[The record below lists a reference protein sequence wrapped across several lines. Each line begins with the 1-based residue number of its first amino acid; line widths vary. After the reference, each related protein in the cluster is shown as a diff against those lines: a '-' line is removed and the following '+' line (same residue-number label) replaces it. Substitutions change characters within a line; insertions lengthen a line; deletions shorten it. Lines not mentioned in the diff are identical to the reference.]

1 MKRLLLVLAALLPL
15 IASAETKEQRL
26 ESRHEIRIGVGDP
39 IIARAWIGSGAG
51 WTGASNY
58 DLWARTFGQNVTDAH
73 SILQDGRVA
82 EQRGK
87 SHMLGHIFLEYQYR
101 INPYI
106 GVGLKTDMIHFWRD
120 WDIYN
125 GYHDRVGTATS
136 GEFYMDV
143 VPMARFTFLHKEYV
157 NLYAAAGIGFSMSC
171 DYNYPLSAD
180 DVWLKAEATLFGVS
194 IGKNGFFGAVEILN
208 IGCSFGNMSG
218 NYFFTFP
225 LFYSTQFFTASI
237 GYRF

>member
-1 MKRLLLVLAALLPL
+1 MKRVFFILAALLPL
-15 IASAETKEQRL
+15 IATAETKEQRL

-39 IIARAWIGSGAG
+39 FIARAWIGSGAG
-51 WTGASNY
+51 WGGASNY

-73 SILQDGRVA
+73 SILKDGRVA

-120 WDIYN
+120 WNIYN
-125 GYHDRVGTATS
+125 GYHERVGTATS
-136 GEFYMDV
+136 GEFYMDF

-157 NLYAAAGIGFSMSC
+157 NLYAAAGIGFSMGC
-171 DYNYPLSAD
+171 NYNYPPTAD
-180 DVWLKAEATLFGVS
+180 DIWLKAEATLFGVS
-194 IGKNGFFGAVEILN
+194 IGKNGFFGTVELFD
-208 IGCSFGNMSG
+208 IGIGFVPFPFG
-218 NYFFTFP
+218 
-225 LFYSTQFFTASI
+225 YSTQFFTASI

>member
-1 MKRLLLVLAALLPL
+1 MKRVFFILAALLPL
-15 IASAETKEQRL
+15 IATAETKEQRL
-26 ESRHEIRIGVGDP
+26 ESRHEIRIGIGDP
-39 IIARAWIGSGAG
+39 LIARAWIGSGAG
-51 WTGASNY
+51 WGGASDY

-73 SILQDGRVA
+73 SILKDGRVA

-120 WDIYN
+120 WNIYN
-125 GYHDRVGTATS
+125 GYHERVGTATS
-136 GEFYMDV
+136 GEFYMDF

-157 NLYAAAGIGFSMSC
+157 NLYAAAGIGFSMGC
-171 DYNYPLSAD
+171 NYNYPPTAD
-180 DVWLKAEATLFGVS
+180 DFWVKAEATLFGVS
-194 IGKNGFFGAVEILN
+194 IGKNGFFGTVELFD
-208 IGCSFGNMSG
+208 IGIGFVPFPFG
-218 NYFFTFP
+218 
-225 LFYSTQFFTASI
+225 YSTQFFTASI

>member
-1 MKRLLLVLAALLPL
+1 MKRLLFILAALLPL
-15 IASAETKEQRL
+15 IATAETKEQRL

-39 IIARAWIGSGAG
+39 LIARAWIGSGASWG
-51 WTGASNY
+51 GTSDY

-73 SILQDGRVA
+73 SILKDGRVA

-120 WDIYN
+120 WNIYN
-125 GYHDRVGTATS
+125 GYHERVSTATS
-136 GEFYMDV
+136 GEFYMDF

-157 NLYAAAGIGFSMSC
+157 NLYAAAGIGFSMGC
-171 DYNYPLSAD
+171 NYNYPPTAD
-180 DVWLKAEATLFGVS
+180 DFWVKAEATLFGVS
-194 IGKNGFFGAVEILN
+194 IGKNGFFGTVEIFN
-208 IGCSFGNMSG
+208 IGFAFDV
-218 NYFFTFP
+218 YP
-225 LFYSTQFFTASI
+225 QLYPTQFFTASV